1 MRAYSPRVKESRRI
15 STIQDLV
22 KILALQALTQYGGFR
37 GTDAWVPE
45 SRRFGES
52 DSDSESDAVCE
63 EQALLSYLKAEMQSS
78 TASFST

>member
-15 STIQDLV
+15 LTIQDLA
-22 KILALQALTQYGGFR
+22 KILGLQALTQYGEFR

-63 EQALLSYLKAEMQSS
+63 KQALLSYLKAKMQSPRVS
-78 TASFST
+78 QG